1 MEQLKEELRRV
12 VVKPWRQ
19 SEERKSRLAERI
31 AQAGRTGLMGAARPQ
46 NPAPLAAASVRGELR
61 ITATKWQTNENHN
74 TKEPAELQL

>member
-1 MEQLKEELRRV
+1 MEQLKEELRHV
-12 VVKPWRQ
+12 IVKPWRK
-19 SEERKSRLAERI
+19 SEEQKSRLAERI